1 MLTQE
6 LKKNVLKAQRNE
18 ITEYFIYHQ
27 VGQTL
32 KDKGRAAILEK
43 ISRDELSH
51 YEFWKG
57 ISGEDVEPDRLKILF
72 YVWVARIFGIT
83 FGLKLLENAEALAQ
97 DFYVK
102 LRDVSPAVSRLIDDE
117 EAHEKELIDL
127 VDEEGL
133 MYVSS
138 VVLGLN
144 DALVEL
150 TGALVGFSLAL
161 QKTRLVAIV
170 GLITGIAAALSMA
183 ASEYLSTKQEETK
196 KDPLKASIYTGIAYC
211 FTVALLISPYLIFKN
226 IFVCLSLVV
235 LFALLAIFIFTF
247 YISVAKGLKFKA
259 RFMEMAGISLG
270 IAGINFLI
278 GLAIRKWIGVDV

>member
-1 MLTQE
+1 MLTPE
-6 LKKNVLKAQRNE
+6 LKKSVLKAQKNE
-18 ITEYFIYHQ
+18 ITEHFIYHR

-32 KDKGRAAILEK
+32 KDKVRAAILER
-43 ISRDELSH
+43 ISQDELAH
-51 YEFWKG
+51 YKFWKSLTEEE
-57 ISGEDVEPDRLKILF
+57 IKPDRLKILF
-72 YVWVARIFGIT
+72 YTWLARIFGIT
-83 FGLKLLENAEALAQ
+83 FSLKLLENGEEMAQ
-97 DFYVK
+97 DAYAK
-102 LRDVSPAVSRLIDDE
+102 LKAISPEVTRIIDDE
-117 EAHEKELIDL
+117 EKHEKELIDL
-127 VDEEGL
+127 IDEEGL
-133 MYVSS
+133 MYASS

-183 ASEYLSTKQEETK
+183 ASEYLSTKQEDTK
-196 KDPLKASIYTGIAYC
+196 KDPVKACIYTGLAYC

-235 LFALLAIFIFTF
+235 VFALLVILIFTF
-247 YISVAKGLKFKA
+247 YISVAKGLKFKT
-259 RFMEMAGISLG
+259 RFLEMAGISLG

>member
-1 MLTQE
+1 MLTPE
-6 LKKNVLKAQRNE
+6 LKKSILKAQKNE
-18 ITEYFIYHQ
+18 ITEHFIYHH

-32 KDKGRAAILEK
+32 KDKERAAILEG
-43 ISRDELSH
+43 ISRDELAH
-51 YEFWKG
+51 YKFWESLTEEEVK
-57 ISGEDVEPDRLKILF
+57 PDRVKMFF
-72 YVWVARIFGIT
+72 YTWLARIFGLT
-83 FGLKLLENAEALAQ
+83 FSLKLLENGEEMAQEAYAKIKTI
-97 DFYVK
+97 F
-102 LRDVSPAVSRLIDDE
+102 PEVSRIIDDE
-117 EAHEKELIDL
+117 EKHEKELIDL

-133 MYVSS
+133 MYASS

-161 QKTRLVAIV
+161 QKTHLVAIV

-196 KDPLKASIYTGIAYC
+196 KDPLKACVYTGIAYC
-211 FTVALLISPYLIFKN
+211 LTVALLISPYLVFKN

-235 LFALLAIFIFTF
+235 IFALLVILVFTF

-259 RFMEMAGISLG
+259 RFLEMAGISLG

>member
-1 MLTQE
+1 MLTPG
-6 LKKNVLKAQRNE
+6 LKKNILKAQRNE
-18 ITEYFIYHQ
+18 ITEHLIYHR

-32 KDKGRAAILEK
+32 KDKERGAMLEK

-51 YEFWKG
+51 YKFWESLTGKA
-57 ISGEDVEPDRLKILF
+57 VKPDRLKILF
-72 YVWVARIFGIT
+72 YTWLARIFGIT
-83 FGLKLLENAEALAQ
+83 FALKLLESGEEMAQ
-97 DFYVK
+97 DSYAK
-102 LRDVSPAVSRLIDDE
+102 LKTIFPEVSHIIDDE
-117 EAHEKELIDL
+117 EKHEKELIDL
-127 VDEEGL
+127 IDEEGL
-133 MYVSS
+133 MYASS

-161 QKTRLVAIV
+161 QKTHLVAIV

-196 KDPLKASIYTGIAYC
+196 KDPVKACIYTGIAYC
-211 FTVALLISPYLIFKN
+211 LTVALLISPYLVFKN

-235 LFALLAIFIFTF
+235 VFALLVILVFTF
-247 YISVAKGLKFKA
+247 YISVAKGLKFKT
-259 RFMEMAGISLG
+259 RFLEMAGISLG

-278 GLAIRKWIGVDV
+278 GLAIRKWLGVDV

>member
-1 MLTQE
+1 MLTRE
-6 LKKNVLKAQRNE
+6 LKKNILKAQRNE
-18 ITEYFIYHQ
+18 ITEHIIYHR

-32 KDKGRAAILEK
+32 KDKARAAILES
-43 ISRDELSH
+43 ISQDELAH
-51 YEFWKG
+51 YKFWA
-57 ISGEDVEPDRLKILF
+57 SLTGEAVKPDRFKIFF
-72 YVWVARIFGIT
+72 YTWLSRVCGLT
-83 FGLKLLENAEALAQ
+83 FSLKLLENGEELAQ
-97 DFYVK
+97 DFYAQLK
-102 LRDVSPAVSRLIDDE
+102 AISPEVTRIIDDE
-117 EAHEKELIDL
+117 EKHEKELIDL
-127 VDEEGL
+127 IDEEGL
-133 MYVSS
+133 MYASS

-183 ASEYLSTKQEETK
+183 ASEYLSTKQEDTK
-196 KDPLKASIYTGIAYC
+196 KDPVKACIYTGLAYC

-235 LFALLAIFIFTF
+235 VFALLVILIFTF
-247 YISVAKGLKFKA
+247 YISVAKGLKFKT
-259 RFMEMAGISLG
+259 RFLEMAGISLG